1 MKAHKIKLTNKHL
14 HPNSLVDFPS
24 CKKVF
29 INKSFDVEKRLNE
42 FVVFDTETTGLDS
55 QNDSVI
61 QLSAVK
67 YKNLAPADS
76 WNTYLNPGTPISDG
90 AAAVNGITNEILEG
104 KPKINQ
110 VANDFL
116 AFVGEAPI
124 VGYNVDFDLKFMW
137 CAGIDLITGRDIYD
151 VMLSAYSLFPKG
163 SIPNRKLTTVAEAL
177 GIKFDAHDSL
187 EDSLATGE
195 VLVQIC
201 KRYCIGEIKKIH
213 AMSSEDLK
221 NQMAMDYDEQIE
233 YLLKKYGPA
242 KYDYFVSEDNLTKN
256 RSISRTA
263 EGLECH
269 HIDENIIP
277 TLSDPDIAS
286 IYSYD
291 YQRKERL
298 VYCNLLEHLLLHIKI
313 GQDRYYENHKTMEVN
328 RSINELITHGVNMLS
343 MQINRLYEEDG
354 SKLRWE
360 QNCYE
365 AIKDNYDDYIEMLKS
380 FQYYIVEHVTGL
392 SDLEKPVY
400 IGRSFT
406 DDDTGEIGHI
416 VEVTDSEV
424 KIEFEK
430 EYWTYDG
437 DDFVVD
443 RDFADILESIHKTL
457 SSREYGINPQ
467 VYKDSNILGS

>member
-1 MKAHKIKLTNKHL
+1 MKSHKIKLTNKRL
-14 HPNSLVDFPS
+14 HSNSLADFPS
-24 CKKVF
+24 YKKVF
-29 INKSFDVEKRLNE
+29 INKSFDVESRLNE
-42 FVVFDTETTGLDS
+42 FVVFDTETTGLDP

-67 YKNLAPADS
+67 YKKLAPVES

-90 AAAVNGITNEILEG
+90 AAAVNGITNEMLEG

-110 VANDFL
+110 AAKDFL

-137 CAGIDLITGRDIYD
+137 CAGIDLISGRDIYD

-163 SIPNRKLTTVAEAL
+163 SIPNRKLITVAEAL
-177 GIKFDAHDSL
+177 GIEFDAHDSL

-201 KRYCIGEIKKIH
+201 KQYCIGEIKKIH
-213 AMSSEDLK
+213 AMSSDDLK
-221 NQMAMDYDEQIE
+221 KQMAMDYDEQIE

-242 KYDYFVSEDNLTKN
+242 KYDYFISEDNLTKN

-291 YQRKERL
+291 YQRKDRL

-313 GQDRYYENHKTMEVN
+313 GQNRYYESHKTMKVN

-343 MQINRLYEEDG
+343 MQINRLYKDKG
-354 SKLRWE
+354 SNLRWE

-365 AIKDNYDDYIEMLKS
+365 SIADRYDEYIEMLKS
-380 FQYYIVEHVTGL
+380 FQYFIVEHVASLT
-392 SDLEKPVY
+392 DFEKPVY
-400 IGRSFT
+400 VGRSFI
-406 DDDTGEIGHI
+406 DDDTGEVGHI
-416 VEVTDSEV
+416 VEVTEREV

-430 EYWTYDG
+430 EFWTYDRNN
-437 DDFVVD
+437 FVVD
-443 RDFADILESIHKTL
+443 KEFKDILGSIHKVICST
-457 SSREYGINPQ
+457 EYGYSQQIGLDA
-467 VYKDSNILGS
+467 KID

>member
-1 MKAHKIKLTNKHL
+1 MKAHKIKLTDKRL
-14 HPNSLVDFPS
+14 RPNSLVDFPS

-67 YKNLAPADS
+67 YKNLAPVES

-90 AAAVNGITNEILEG
+90 AAAVNGITNEMLEG

-110 VANDFL
+110 VAKDFL

-137 CAGIDLITGRDIYD
+137 CAGIDLISGRDIYD

-163 SIPNRKLTTVAEAL
+163 SIPNRKLITVAEAL
-177 GIKFDAHDSL
+177 GIEFDAHDSL

-213 AMSSEDLK
+213 AMSSDDLR
-221 NQMAMDYDEQIE
+221 NQMTMDYDDQIE

-242 KYDYFVSEDNLTKN
+242 KYDYFISEDNLTKN
-256 RSISRTA
+256 RSTSRTA

-269 HIDENIIP
+269 HIDESIIP

-343 MQINRLYEEDG
+343 MQINRLYQDNG

-365 AIKDNYDDYIEMLKS
+365 SIKDNYDDYIEMLRS
-380 FQYYIVEHVTGL
+380 FQYFIVEHVTGL

-406 DDDTGEIGHI
+406 DDDTGEVGHI
-416 VEVTDSEV
+416 VEITDNEV

-430 EYWTYDG
+430 EYWTYEP

-443 RDFADILESIHKTL
+443 EALKDVLNSVHKVICSTEQGYCERIGL
-457 SSREYGINPQ
+457 DAEI
-467 VYKDSNILGS
+467 

>member
-1 MKAHKIKLTNKHL
+1 MKAHKIKLTNKCL

-24 CKKVF
+24 YKKVF
-29 INKSFDVEKRLNE
+29 INKSFDVEERLNE
-42 FVVFDTETTGLDS
+42 FVVFDTETTGLDP

-67 YKNLAPADS
+67 YKKLAPVES

-90 AAAVNGITNEILEG
+90 AAAVNGITNKMLEG

-110 VANDFL
+110 VAKDFL
-116 AFVGEAPI
+116 AFVGDAPI

-163 SIPNRKLTTVAEAL
+163 SIPNRKLTTVGDAL
-177 GIKFDAHDSL
+177 GIEFDAHDSL

-195 VLVQIC
+195 ILVQIC

-213 AMSSEDLK
+213 AMSSDDLRH
-221 NQMAMDYDEQIE
+221 QMEMDYDKQIE
-233 YLLKKYGPA
+233 YLLNKYGPA
-242 KYDYFVSEDNLTKN
+242 KSDYFISENNLTKN
-256 RSISRTA
+256 RSISRTS

-328 RSINELITHGVNMLS
+328 RSISELITHGVNMLS

-365 AIKDNYDDYIEMLKS
+365 AIRDNYDVYIEMLKN
-380 FQYYIVEHVTGL
+380 FQYFIVEHVTGL
-392 SDLEKPVY
+392 SDLEIPVY

-406 DDDTGEIGHI
+406 DDDTGEVGHI
-416 VEVTDSEV
+416 VEITDNEV

-430 EYWTYDG
+430 EYWTYDMN
-437 DDFVVD
+437 DFVIGSA
-443 RDFADILESIHKTL
+443 FADILESIHKTL
-457 SSREYGINPQ
+457 SCREYGINPQ
-467 VYKDSNILGS
+467 VYNDSNILG